1 MPRISPFQIA
11 MGVGT
16 SGAMVDVSAY
26 VAFQENVTRSYGT
39 QDDFRDPNPGTFA
52 FTLNNQDGRFTPGST
67 VYATPVVEGMPVS
80 WLLGTRLVSGSVLS
94 VVLPVDQLR
103 WGFITVTCDD
113 MLGNASRVTLSG
125 ANLAE
130 AMIFSSP
137 AYLYWPLSDVLGSTT
152 AAEMSGNGDVPLQ
165 VAGGATFGVA
175 GVAAVGSTQVRVATS
190 SATTM
195 TSGNTR
201 SIQYRNGSAGVWSF
215 WFTPEADPGSG
226 VGPWGLVLNA
236 QTSGGLSAPSW
247 TITSLAAGMV
257 MAGES
262 GATVTTGAL
271 TVNVPH
277 FFSTVIAYNSVAQ
290 TRTYTF
296 YMDGVLVGSATKTG
310 VATSPSPSAAYSLG
324 STGASA
330 AGSFLLQ
337 HLSHTVGLF
346 NETLGGN
353 NVPSATEST
362 LFPVLSQI
370 GSNVTIGTLPANLST
385 APVGPIAT
393 TSVTAFQLLCDLI
406 RTERGYIYTA
416 TTGTLLAPV
425 QTIMVRARD
434 RPATPSVVLDSFADI
449 SGVPP
454 FLRDITNTVSAL
466 TVTGA
471 GSSLLVVDSTAAS
484 RVGAANANETINNN
498 VSTDIYTWGTDR
510 IGRGK
515 NPTLRLQ
522 MLTVDVLT
530 VSTATATAILGLTLG
545 DRVQLAGLPS
555 ASLGF
560 TTWDGWLIGATETH
574 NIAAHSFDLYFA
586 TALPATGI
594 YDTSLFASGSMFVD
608 NLHTVLPGDISFP
621 LNSVDPVELTAV
633 GYSIQ
638 IDNEI
643 MTVTSVT
650 VFGPGVYTVYI
661 TRAQSGTT
669 AATHTANAA
678 VEIIPTALYAF

>member
-152 AAEMSGNGDVPLQ
+152 AAEMSGNGDVPLN
-165 VAGGATFGVA
+165 VLAAATFGVA
-175 GVAAVGSTQVRVATS
+175 GVAAVGSTQVRVGSPAGNTLS
-190 SATTM
+190 
-195 TSGNTR
+195 SGNTR

-215 WFTPEADPGSG
+215 WLTPEADPGAG
-226 VGPWGLVLNA
+226 IGLWQIVLNV
-236 QTSGGLSAPSW
+236 QTSSGLAGPTWS
-247 TITSLAAGMV
+247 ITSLAAGMV
-257 MAGES
+257 MNGES
-262 GATVTTGAL
+262 GASVTTGPL

-290 TRTYTF
+290 TRTYTL

-310 VATSPSPSAAYSLG
+310 VVTLPSPSAAYALL
-324 STGASA
+324 STNASA

-353 NVPSATEST
+353 NVASATEST

-530 VSTATATAILGLTLG
+530 VSAATATAILGLTLG

-594 YDTSLFASGSMFVD
+594 YDTSLFASGSMVVQTLNPILSTD
-608 NLHTVLPGDISFP
+608 TSCTIS
-621 LNSVDPVELTAV
+621 SVDVIEATTV

-643 MTVTSVT
+643 MLVTAVTPFGGNYIATV
-650 VFGPGVYTVYI
+650 

-669 AATHTANAA
+669 AAAHAGGAA
-678 VEIIPTALYAF
+678 VEIVPTALYAF